1 MPKITYD
8 TLMNEKRIKVILN
21 RYEELKD
28 LVSEKLSVMI
38 EADPIAYED
47 DYKGVINEILI
58 SYNLL
63 DIFLER
69 KYEDGWVSIETAF
82 LNMNNNDLRAEIV
95 KRKEAR
101 EKEENNKEAVIKQLI
116 ALNKEKEE
124 RAKLEELKAK
134 YDRNS

>member
-1 MPKITYD
+1 
-8 TLMNEKRIKVILN
+8 
-21 RYEELKD
+21 
-28 LVSEKLSVMI
+28 MI